1 MKDKLTAVVLA
12 ALAVGI
18 YASGCSSRVS
28 SPTSELPQVNYGA
41 NKAEVAP
48 AEHDPEMDTE
58 VSTGCLTA
66 WRKAIAGK
74 ADEAIADLKVLDE
87 AHPKTG
93 TIAMMMGQVM
103 EHAGRKKEAAGYYRE
118 AVNRSRYSSLY
129 LFKYAEQLRKTGDAK
144 GSVPEYRTLLKQTPN
159 FAPAHV
165 GLAQSLLIM
174 DKNSKEAREEIK
186 QALILEPENTDAK
199 RLSKQV
205 GLKQ

>member
-1 MKDKLTAVVLA
+1 MKNKFFPFVLVALT
-12 ALAVGI
+12 VGL
-18 YASGCSSRVS
+18 YLSSCSSRVS
-28 SPTSELPQVNYGA
+28 SPTSELPQVSYGDSKGDA
-41 NKAEVAP
+41 AP
-48 AEHDPEMDTE
+48 AEHDPEMDTA
-58 VSTGCLTA
+58 VSEGCLTA
-66 WRKAIAGK
+66 WRKALAGK
-74 ADEAIADLKVLDE
+74 ADEAIADLKALDD

-103 EHAGRKKEAAGYYRE
+103 EHAGRKKEAAGYYKE

-144 GSVPEYRTLLKQTPN
+144 GSIPEYRTLLKQTPN
-159 FAPAHV
+159 FAPAHI
-165 GLAQSLLIM
+165 GIAQSLLTL

-205 GLKQ
+205 GLKP